1 MTFIETATER
11 TAAGTVDQLYA
22 ADVANRGYVA
32 NYTRV
37 FALRPEVLA
46 GWARLNG
53 AIKHEMDLRRYE
65 LATLAAARALPQ
77 PTAPWP
83 TAGCCGTGST
93 TPRQCAASPPTTPA
107 PA

>member
-46 GWARLNG
+46 CAVTSWPPSPPHAPC
-53 AIKHEMDLRRYE
+53 A
-65 LATLAAARALPQ
+65 Q
-77 PTAPWP
+77 PTALWP
-83 TAGCCGTGST
+83 TAGCCGTGSM

-107 PA
+107 LA